1 MKKIALI
8 LVMVFSIGV
17 SFAQIKKYPP
27 KVVIIGIG
35 EKNPTFN
42 EQQYPNLK
50 FYYTPQLVPQNE
62 NLSESAS
69 ATASLLSES
78 VKILYKGE
86 PEFLS
91 NLWNDVINNGFFML
105 FDNESRCY
113 TLGYDILRQNDD
125 IDNRLCIDKKT
136 LNENVKAVV
145 KKGKVIKQNKKE
157 IIVQEKKFDK
167 TMVGN
172 KLPDFNV
179 VDVDGNTISINSI
192 INNEPTL
199 IVFFNLPKNIDINKA
214 KAEKAATVK
223 SMFSAAS
230 GSSISSLFIN
240 LESQIFNN
248 NIRNR

>member
-1 MKKIALI
+1 MKKIVLI
-8 LVMVFSIGV
+8 LVAAFTIGV
-17 SFAQIKKYPP
+17 TYAQIKKYPP
-27 KVVIIGIG
+27 KVVVIGIG

-42 EQQYPNLK
+42 EEQYPNLK

-62 NLSESAS
+62 NINETAS
-69 ATASLLSES
+69 AAVSLSDGAQ
-78 VKILYKGE
+78 ILYKGQ

-91 NLWNDVINNGFFML
+91 NLWNNVIANNFFML

-113 TLGYDILRQNDD
+113 TLGYDLLRQNND
-125 IDNRLCIDKKT
+125 IGNRLCIDKKT
-136 LNENVKAVV
+136 LNEHVKAIV

-157 IIVQEKKFDK
+157 IIVQKKKFNK

-179 VDVDGNTISINSI
+179 VDVNGDSISINSV

-199 IVFFNLPKNIDINKA
+199 LVFFNLPKNIDINKA
-214 KAEKAATVK
+214 KTEKTATMK

-240 LESQIFNN
+240 LESQVFNN
-248 NIRNR
+248 NVREK